1 MRKKYTFAA
10 DLRTLESLADDLAA
24 VSDGSFNF
32 ADVKNAPVLKH
43 VSIVHRPMQCLEGVV
58 EGHPRLPDG
67 RRIVTSQLWAAC
79 DAHALFA
86 RTLNRWYRIEKV
98 VDLWGR

>member
-10 DLRTLESLADDLAA
+10 DLRTLESLTGDLVA
-24 VSDGSFNF
+24 VCNGRFDF
-32 ADVKNAPVLKH
+32 AGVEDAPVLKRAS
-43 VSIVHRPMQCLEGVV
+43 VVHRTMQCLEGI
-58 EGHPRLPDG
+58 GHPRLPDG
-67 RRIVTSQLWAAC
+67 QHRIVTSQLWAAC
-79 DAHALFA
+79 NAQVLFA

>member
-1 MRKKYTFAA
+1 MRKKKSFAA
-10 DLRTLESLADDLAA
+10 DLRTLESLTRDLVA
-24 VSDGSFNF
+24 VREGRFDF
-32 ADVKNAPVLKH
+32 ADIENAPVLKH
-43 VSIVHRPMQCLEGVV
+43 VSIVHRSMQCLEGVV

-67 RRIVTSQLWAAC
+67 RRIVTSQLWAAY
-79 DAHALFA
+79 DAQALFA